1 MNSTAIA
8 AIILFVTF
16 FGLIALRLPITFSL
30 IASTLAAGF
39 YLHIPVVTIFQRM
52 GQGVYSF
59 SFLAIPFFILA
70 GEIMGCGS
78 ITNKLVKVADLLVGR
93 FIGGFAQVNILA
105 STFFG
110 AISGSATADV
120 ASIGS
125 MLIPMMEKQ
134 GYDRDFSV
142 NVTVTSACQSMIIPP
157 SHNMIIFALAAGGIS
172 TGKMFLAGIVP
183 GLMLA
188 LSLMLVTYFIAK
200 KRNYPRGK
208 TYTFHEGVII
218 LKDGILGMLT
228 IVIIL
233 VGVTTGFYTATE
245 SAAIACIYS
254 FIVTFFIFKDIP
266 LSAMW
271 GILKRTVRTLAM
283 VLAVISA
290 ANGFC
295 WIMSY
300 LQIPALITN
309 TLLSISDNKIVLL
322 IMINI
327 FLLILGCLMDVAPL
341 IVITTPVL
349 LPVVTQLGM
358 NPIQFGMMMLCN
370 LAIGMC
376 TPPVGAT
383 LFAGCAVGKI
393 PMEKCMKGIVPFY
406 LAMLIVVL
414 LVTYVPAVSLTLPT
428 LIMGS

>member
-1 MNSTAIA
+1 MNGTAVA
-8 AIILFVTF
+8 AVILFITF
-16 FGLIALRLPITFSL
+16 FGLIIFRVPVIFSL
-30 IASTLAAGF
+30 VASSLAAGF
-39 YLHIPVVTIFQRM
+39 YLKVPLVAIFQKM

-70 GEIMGCGS
+70 GEIMASGS
-78 ITNKLVKVADLLVGR
+78 ISKRLVKVADLLVGR

-120 ASIGS
+120 ASVGGI
-125 MLIPMMEKQ
+125 MIPMMEKQ

-157 SHNMIIFALAAGGIS
+157 SHNMIIYALAAGGLS

-183 GLMLA
+183 GLMIA
-188 LSLMLVTYFIAK
+188 LSLMIVTYIIARK
-200 KRNYPRGK
+200 KGYPRGPRYSVK
-208 TYTFHEGVII
+208 EAVVI
-218 LKDGILGMLT
+218 LRDGILGLFT
-228 IVIIL
+228 ILIIMI
-233 VGVTTGFYTATE
+233 GVSTGIFTATE
-245 SAAIACIYS
+245 SAAIACVYS
-254 FIVTFFIFKDIP
+254 FIVTFFIYKDIP
-266 LSAMW
+266 MSAMW

-283 VLAVISA
+283 ILAVIAA

-295 WIMSY
+295 WIMAY
-300 LQIPALITN
+300 LKIPELATQM
-309 TLLSISDNKIVLL
+309 LLSISNNKIVLL

-327 FLLILGCLMDVAPL
+327 FLLILGCVMDVAPL
-341 IVITTPVL
+341 IMITTPVL
-349 LPVVTQLGM
+349 LPVITQIGIH
-358 NPIQFGMMMLCN
+358 PIHFGMIMLCN

-393 PMEKCMKGIVPFY
+393 PMEKCMKGIIPFY
-406 LAMLIVVL
+406 IAMLAVLL
-414 LVTYVPAVSLTLPT
+414 LVTYIPAISMTLPT
-428 LIMGS
+428 LLMGA

>member
-1 MNSTAIA
+1 MESTAIA
-8 AIILFVTF
+8 TLILFVTF
-16 FGLIALRLPITFSL
+16 FGLIAMRLPITFSL

-39 YLHIPVVTIFQRM
+39 YLQVPVVAIFQRM

-70 GEIMGCGS
+70 GEIMGAGS
-78 ITNKLVKVADLLVGR
+78 ITNKLVKVADLFVGR

-110 AISGSATADV
+110 AVSGSATADV
-120 ASIGS
+120 ASVGS
-125 MLIPMMEKQ
+125 MLIPMMETQ

-157 SHNMIIFALAAGGIS
+157 SHNMIIFALAAGSVS

-183 GLMLA
+183 GLLLA
-188 LSLMLVTYFIAK
+188 GSLMLVTYRIAK
-200 KRNYPRGK
+200 KRDYPRGK
-208 TYTFHEGVII
+208 RYSFKEGVEI
-218 LKDGILGMLT
+218 LKDGILGMMT
-228 IVIIL
+228 IIIIL
-233 VGVTTGFYTATE
+233 VGVTTGVYTATE
-245 SAAIACIYS
+245 SAAIACVYS
-254 FIVTFFIFKDIP
+254 FVVTFFIFRDIP
-266 LSAMW
+266 LRAFW
-271 GILKRTVRTLAM
+271 GILKRSVRTLAM

-300 LQIPALITN
+300 LQIPALITSA
-309 TLLSISDNKIVLL
+309 LLGISSNKYVLL
-322 IMINI
+322 ILINI
-327 FLLILGCLMDVAPL
+327 FLLVLGCIMDVAPL

-349 LPVVTQLGM
+349 LPVITQ
-358 NPIQFGMMMLCN
+358 IGMMMLCN

-393 PMEKCMKGIVPFY
+393 PMEKCMRGIIPFY
-406 LAMLIVVL
+406 LAMVAVVL
-414 LVTYVPAVSLTLPT
+414 LVTYVPAVSMTLPN
-428 LIMGS
+428 LIMGA

>member
-1 MNSTAIA
+1 MSSTAIGT
-8 AIILFVTF
+8 ILLFTVF
-16 FGLIALRLPITFSL
+16 FGLIFLRLPITFSL

-39 YLHIPVVTIFQRM
+39 YLQVPIAAIFQRM

-70 GEIMGCGS
+70 GEIMGAGS
-78 ITNKLVKVADLLVGR
+78 ITNKLVKVADLFVGR

-120 ASIGS
+120 VSIGS

-157 SHNMIIFALAAGGIS
+157 SHNMIIFALAAGGVS

-183 GLMLA
+183 GLLIA
-188 LSLMLVTYFIAK
+188 GGLMLVTYMIAK
-200 KRNYPRGK
+200 KRNYPRGRA
-208 TYTFHEGVII
+208 YTFQEGVTI
-218 LKDGILGMLT
+218 LKDGILGMMT

-245 SAAIACIYS
+245 SAAIACVYS
-254 FIVTFFIFKDIP
+254 FIVTFFIFRDIP
-266 LSAMW
+266 LRAMW
-271 GILKRTVRTLAM
+271 GILKRSVRTLAM

-309 TLLSISDNKIVLL
+309 MLLGISDNKYVLL
-322 IMINI
+322 ILINI
-327 FLLILGCLMDVAPL
+327 FLLILGCIMDVAPL

-349 LPVVTQLGM
+349 LPVINQIGM

-393 PMEKCMKGIVPFY
+393 PMEKCMRGILPFY
-406 LAMLIVVL
+406 VVMLAVVL
-414 LVTYVPAVSLTLPT
+414 LVTYVPAISLTIPNL
-428 LIMGS
+428 LMGM

>member
-1 MNSTAIA
+1 MESTAIA
-8 AIILFVTF
+8 TLILFVTF

-39 YLHIPVVTIFQRM
+39 YLQVPVVAIFQRM

-70 GEIMGCGS
+70 GEIMGAGS
-78 ITNKLVKVADLLVGR
+78 ITNKLVKVADLFVGR

-110 AISGSATADV
+110 AVSGSATADV
-120 ASIGS
+120 ASVGS

-157 SHNMIIFALAAGGIS
+157 SHNMIIFALAAGSVS

-183 GLMLA
+183 GLLLA
-188 LSLMLVTYFIAK
+188 GSLMLVTYLIAK

-208 TYTFHEGVII
+208 RYSFKEGVAI
-218 LKDGILGMLT
+218 LKDGILGMMT
-228 IVIIL
+228 IIIIL
-233 VGVTTGFYTATE
+233 VGVTTGVYTATE
-245 SAAIACIYS
+245 SAAIACVYS
-254 FIVTFFIFKDIP
+254 FVVTFFVFRDIP
-266 LSAMW
+266 LRAFW
-271 GILKRTVRTLAM
+271 GILKRSVRTLAM

-300 LQIPALITN
+300 LQIPALITS
-309 TLLSISDNKIVLL
+309 TLLGISSNKYVLL
-322 IMINI
+322 VLINI
-327 FLLILGCLMDVAPL
+327 FLLVLGCIMDVAPL

-349 LPVVTQLGM
+349 LPVIAQIGM
-358 NPIQFGMMMLCN
+358 DPIQFGMMMLCN

-393 PMEKCMKGIVPFY
+393 PMEKCMRGIVPFY
-406 LAMLIVVL
+406 LAMIAVVL
-414 LVTYVPAVSLTLPT
+414 LVTYVPAVSMTLPN
-428 LIMGS
+428 LIMGA

>member
-1 MNSTAIA
+1 MESTAIA
-8 AIILFVTF
+8 TLILFVTF
-16 FGLIALRLPITFSL
+16 FGLIAMRLPITFSL

-39 YLHIPVVTIFQRM
+39 YLQVPVVAIFQRM

-70 GEIMGCGS
+70 GEIMGAGS
-78 ITNKLVKVADLLVGR
+78 ITNKLVKVADLFVGR

-110 AISGSATADV
+110 AVSGSATADV
-120 ASIGS
+120 ASVGS

-157 SHNMIIFALAAGGIS
+157 SHNMIIFALAAGSVS

-183 GLMLA
+183 GLLLA
-188 LSLMLVTYFIAK
+188 GSLMLVTYRIAK
-200 KRNYPRGK
+200 KRDYPRGK
-208 TYTFHEGVII
+208 RYSFKEGVEI
-218 LKDGILGMLT
+218 LKDGILGMMT
-228 IVIIL
+228 IIIIL
-233 VGVTTGFYTATE
+233 VGVTTGVYTATE
-245 SAAIACIYS
+245 SAAIACVYS
-254 FIVTFFIFKDIP
+254 FVVTFFIFRDIP
-266 LSAMW
+266 LRAFW
-271 GILKRTVRTLAM
+271 GILKRSVRTLAM

-300 LQIPALITN
+300 LQIPALITSA
-309 TLLSISDNKIVLL
+309 LLGISSNKYVLL
-322 IMINI
+322 ILINI
-327 FLLILGCLMDVAPL
+327 FLLVLGCIMDVAPL

-349 LPVVTQLGM
+349 LPVITQ
-358 NPIQFGMMMLCN
+358 IGMMMLCN

-383 LFAGCAVGKI
+383 SFAGCAVGKI
-393 PMEKCMKGIVPFY
+393 PMEKCMRGIIPFY
-406 LAMLIVVL
+406 LAMVAVVL
-414 LVTYVPAVSLTLPT
+414 LVTYVPAVSMTLPN
-428 LIMGS
+428 LIMGA

>member
-1 MNSTAIA
+1 MESTAIA
-8 AIILFVTF
+8 TLILFVTF
-16 FGLIALRLPITFSL
+16 FGLIAMRLPITFSL

-39 YLHIPVVTIFQRM
+39 YLQVPVVAIFQRM

-70 GEIMGCGS
+70 GEIMGAGS
-78 ITNKLVKVADLLVGR
+78 ITNKLVKVADLFVGR

-110 AISGSATADV
+110 AVSGSATADV
-120 ASIGS
+120 ASVGS

-157 SHNMIIFALAAGGIS
+157 SHNMLISALAAGSVS

-183 GLMLA
+183 GLLLA
-188 LSLMLVTYFIAK
+188 GSLMLVTYRIAK
-200 KRNYPRGK
+200 KRDYPRGK
-208 TYTFHEGVII
+208 RYSFKEGVEI
-218 LKDGILGMLT
+218 LKDGILGMMT
-228 IVIIL
+228 IIIIL
-233 VGVTTGFYTATE
+233 VGVTTGVYTATE
-245 SAAIACIYS
+245 SAAIACVYS
-254 FIVTFFIFKDIP
+254 FVVTFFIFRDIP
-266 LSAMW
+266 LRAFW
-271 GILKRTVRTLAM
+271 GILKRSVRTLAM

-300 LQIPALITN
+300 LQIPALITSA
-309 TLLSISDNKIVLL
+309 LLGISSNKYVLL
-322 IMINI
+322 ILINI
-327 FLLILGCLMDVAPL
+327 FLLVLGCIMDVAPL

-349 LPVVTQLGM
+349 LPVITQ
-358 NPIQFGMMMLCN
+358 IGMMMLCN

-393 PMEKCMKGIVPFY
+393 PMEKCMRGIIPFY
-406 LAMLIVVL
+406 LAMVAVVL
-414 LVTYVPAVSLTLPT
+414 LVTYVPAVSMTLPN
-428 LIMGS
+428 LIMGA

>member
-1 MNSTAIA
+1 MESTAIA
-8 AIILFVTF
+8 TLILFVTF
-16 FGLIALRLPITFSL
+16 FGLIAMRLPITFSL

-39 YLHIPVVTIFQRM
+39 YLQVPVVAIFQRM

-70 GEIMGCGS
+70 GEIMGAGS
-78 ITNKLVKVADLLVGR
+78 ITNKLVKVADLFVGR

-110 AISGSATADV
+110 AVSGSATADV
-120 ASIGS
+120 ASVGS

-157 SHNMIIFALAAGGIS
+157 SHNMIIFALAAGSVS

-183 GLMLA
+183 GLLLA
-188 LSLMLVTYFIAK
+188 GSLMLVTYRIAK
-200 KRNYPRGK
+200 KRDYPRGK
-208 TYTFHEGVII
+208 RYSFKEGVEI
-218 LKDGILGMLT
+218 LKDGILGMMT
-228 IVIIL
+228 IIIIL
-233 VGVTTGFYTATE
+233 VGVTTGVYTATE
-245 SAAIACIYS
+245 SAAIACVYS
-254 FIVTFFIFKDIP
+254 FVVTFFIFRDIP
-266 LSAMW
+266 LRAFW
-271 GILKRTVRTLAM
+271 GILKRSVRTLAM

-300 LQIPALITN
+300 LQIPALITSA
-309 TLLSISDNKIVLL
+309 LLGISSNKYVLL
-322 IMINI
+322 ILINI
-327 FLLILGCLMDVAPL
+327 FLLVLGCIMDVAPL

-349 LPVVTQLGM
+349 LPVITQ
-358 NPIQFGMMMLCN
+358 IGMMMLCN

-393 PMEKCMKGIVPFY
+393 PMEKCMRGIIPFY
-406 LAMLIVVL
+406 LAMVAVVL
-414 LVTYVPAVSLTLPT
+414 LVTYVPAVSMTLPN
-428 LIMGS
+428 LIMGA

>member
-1 MNSTAIA
+1 MSSTAIA

-16 FGLIALRLPITFSL
+16 FGLIILRLPVTFSL
-30 IASTLAAGF
+30 VASTLAAGF
-39 YLHIPVVTIFQRM
+39 YLQVPVVAIFQRM

-70 GEIMGCGS
+70 GEIMATGS
-78 ITNKLVKVADLLVGR
+78 ISTRLVKVADLIVGR

-120 ASIGS
+120 ASVGGI
-125 MLIPMMEKQ
+125 LIPMMEEQ

-157 SHNMIIFALAAGGIS
+157 SHNMIIFALAAGGLS
-172 TGKMFLAGIVP
+172 TGKMFLAGVIP
-183 GLMLA
+183 GLLLA
-188 LSLMLVTYFIAK
+188 VSLMVVTYFIAK
-200 KRNYPRGK
+200 KRNYPRGDR
-208 TYTFHEGVII
+208 YTMKEAVVII
-218 LKDGILGMLT
+218 KDGVLGMMT
-228 IVIIL
+228 IAIIM
-233 VGVTTGFYTATE
+233 VGVTTGFFTATE

-254 FIVTFFIFKDIP
+254 FIVTFFVYRDIP
-266 LSAMW
+266 LKTMW
-271 GILKRTVRTLAM
+271 VILKRTVRTLAM

-300 LQIPALITN
+300 LRIPEMATQA
-309 TLLSISDNKIVLL
+309 LLSVSDNKFVLL
-322 IMINI
+322 VLINI
-327 FLLILGCLMDVAPL
+327 FLLILGCIMDVAPL

-349 LPVVTQLGM
+349 LPVIQQIGM
-358 NPIQFGMMMLCN
+358 NPIQFGIVMLCN

-393 PMEKCMKGIVPFY
+393 PMEKCMRGIIPFY
-406 LAMLIVVL
+406 IAMVVVLL
-414 LVTYVPAVSLTLPT
+414 LVTYIPAVSLFLPT
-428 LIMGS
+428 LLMGA

>member
-1 MNSTAIA
+1 MDSTVIA
-8 AIILFVTF
+8 TIILFVTF
-16 FGLIALRLPITFSL
+16 FGLIILRLPITFSL
-30 IASTLAAGF
+30 IASTLAAGI
-39 YLHIPVVTIFQRM
+39 YLQIPLVAIFQRM

-70 GEIMGCGS
+70 GEIMGAGS
-78 ITNKLVKVADLLVGR
+78 ITSRLVKVADLFVGR

-157 SHNMIIFALAAGGIS
+157 SHNMIIFALAAGGLS

-183 GLMLA
+183 GLLIA
-188 LSLMLVTYFIAK
+188 ASLMIVTYIIAK

-208 TYTFHEGVII
+208 SYTFKEGVQII
-218 LKDGILGMLT
+218 KDGILGMMT

-233 VGVTTGFYTATE
+233 VGVTTGIYTATE
-245 SAAIACIYS
+245 SAAVACVYS
-254 FIVTFFIFKDIP
+254 FVVTFFVFRDIP
-266 LSAMW
+266 LREMW
-271 GILKRTVRTLAM
+271 GILKRSVRTLAM
-283 VLAVISA
+283 VLAVICA

-300 LQIPALITN
+300 LQIPAMITSM
-309 TLLSISDNKIVLL
+309 LFGISSNKYVLL
-322 IMINI
+322 ILINI
-327 FLLILGCLMDVAPL
+327 FLLVLGCIMDVAPL

-349 LPVVTQLGM
+349 LPVINQIGM
-358 NPIQFGMMMLCN
+358 DPIQFGMMMLCN

-406 LAMLIVVL
+406 IAMLIVVL
-414 LVTYVPAVSLTLPT
+414 LVTYVPAISLTLPT
-428 LIMGS
+428 LIMGA

>member
-1 MNSTAIA
+1 MESTAIA
-8 AIILFVTF
+8 TLILFVTF
-16 FGLIALRLPITFSL
+16 FGLIAMRLPITFSM

-39 YLHIPVVTIFQRM
+39 YLQVPVVAIFQRM

-70 GEIMGCGS
+70 GEIMGAGS
-78 ITNKLVKVADLLVGR
+78 ITNKLVKVADLFVGR
-93 FIGGFAQVNILA
+93 FIGGFVQVNILA

-110 AISGSATADV
+110 AVSGSATADV
-120 ASIGS
+120 ASVGS

-157 SHNMIIFALAAGGIS
+157 SHNMIIFALAAGSVS

-183 GLMLA
+183 GLLLA
-188 LSLMLVTYFIAK
+188 GSLMLVTYRIAK
-200 KRNYPRGK
+200 KRDYPRGK
-208 TYTFHEGVII
+208 RYSFKEGVEI
-218 LKDGILGMLT
+218 LKDGILGMMT
-228 IVIIL
+228 IIIIL
-233 VGVTTGFYTATE
+233 VGVTTGVYTATE
-245 SAAIACIYS
+245 SAAIACVYS
-254 FIVTFFIFKDIP
+254 FVVTFFIFRDIP
-266 LSAMW
+266 LRAFW
-271 GILKRTVRTLAM
+271 GILKRSVRTLAV

-300 LQIPALITN
+300 LQIPALITSA
-309 TLLSISDNKIVLL
+309 LLGISSNKYVLL
-322 IMINI
+322 ILINI
-327 FLLILGCLMDVAPL
+327 FLLVLGCIMDVAPL

-349 LPVVTQLGM
+349 LPVITQIGM
-358 NPIQFGMMMLCN
+358 DPIQFGMMMLCN

-393 PMEKCMKGIVPFY
+393 PMEKCMRGIIPFY
-406 LAMLIVVL
+406 LAMVAVVL
-414 LVTYVPAVSLTLPT
+414 LVTYVPAVSMTLPN
-428 LIMGS
+428 LIMGA

>member
-1 MNSTAIA
+1 M
-8 AIILFVTF
+8 
-16 FGLIALRLPITFSL
+16 
-30 IASTLAAGF
+30 
-39 YLHIPVVTIFQRM
+39 
-52 GQGVYSF
+52 
-59 SFLAIPFFILA
+59 
-70 GEIMGCGS
+70 
-78 ITNKLVKVADLLVGR
+78 ADLFVGR

-120 ASIGS
+120 VSIGS

-157 SHNMIIFALAAGGIS
+157 SHNMIIFALAAGGVS

-183 GLMLA
+183 GLLIA
-188 LSLMLVTYFIAK
+188 GGLMLVTYMIAK
-200 KRNYPRGK
+200 KRNYPRGRA
-208 TYTFHEGVII
+208 YTFQEGVTI
-218 LKDGILGMLT
+218 LKDGILGMMT

-245 SAAIACIYS
+245 SAAIACVYS
-254 FIVTFFIFKDIP
+254 FIVTFFIFRDIP
-266 LSAMW
+266 LRAMW
-271 GILKRTVRTLAM
+271 GILKRSVRTLAM

-309 TLLSISDNKIVLL
+309 MLLGISDNKYVLL
-322 IMINI
+322 ILINI
-327 FLLILGCLMDVAPL
+327 FLLILGCIMDVAPL

-349 LPVVTQLGM
+349 LPVINQIGM

-393 PMEKCMKGIVPFY
+393 PMEKCMRGILPFY
-406 LAMLIVVL
+406 VVMLAVVL
-414 LVTYVPAVSLTLPT
+414 LVTYVPAISLTIPNL
-428 LIMGS
+428 LMGM

>member
-1 MNSTAIA
+1 MESTAIA
-8 AIILFVTF
+8 TLILFVTF
-16 FGLIALRLPITFSL
+16 FGLIAMRLPITFSL

-39 YLHIPVVTIFQRM
+39 YLQVPVVAIFQRM

-70 GEIMGCGS
+70 GEIMGAGS
-78 ITNKLVKVADLLVGR
+78 ITNKLVKVADLFVGR
-93 FIGGFAQVNILA
+93 FIGGFVQVNILA

-110 AISGSATADV
+110 AVSGSATADV
-120 ASIGS
+120 ASVGS

-157 SHNMIIFALAAGGIS
+157 SHNMIIFALAAGSVS

-183 GLMLA
+183 GLLLA
-188 LSLMLVTYFIAK
+188 GSLMLVTYRIAK
-200 KRNYPRGK
+200 KRDYPRGK
-208 TYTFHEGVII
+208 KYSFKEGVEI
-218 LKDGILGMLT
+218 LKDGILGMMT
-228 IVIIL
+228 IIIIL
-233 VGVTTGFYTATE
+233 VGVTTGVYTATE
-245 SAAIACIYS
+245 SAAIACVYS
-254 FIVTFFIFKDIP
+254 FVVTFFIFRDIP
-266 LSAMW
+266 LRAFW
-271 GILKRTVRTLAM
+271 GILKRSVRTLAV

-300 LQIPALITN
+300 LQIPALITSA
-309 TLLSISDNKIVLL
+309 LLGISSNKYVLL
-322 IMINI
+322 ILINI
-327 FLLILGCLMDVAPL
+327 FLLVLGCIMDVAPL

-349 LPVVTQLGM
+349 LPVITQIGM
-358 NPIQFGMMMLCN
+358 DPIQFGMMMLCN

-393 PMEKCMKGIVPFY
+393 PMEKCMRGIIPFY
-406 LAMLIVVL
+406 LAMVAVVL
-414 LVTYVPAVSLTLPT
+414 LVTYVPAVSMTLPN
-428 LIMGS
+428 LIMGA

>member
-1 MNSTAIA
+1 MSSTAIA

-16 FGLIALRLPITFSL
+16 FGLIILRLPVTFSL
-30 IASTLAAGF
+30 VASTLAAGF
-39 YLHIPVVTIFQRM
+39 YLQVPVVAIFQRM

-70 GEIMGCGS
+70 GEIMATGS
-78 ITNKLVKVADLLVGR
+78 ISTRLVNVADLIVGR

-120 ASIGS
+120 ASVGGI
-125 MLIPMMEKQ
+125 LIPMMEEQ

-157 SHNMIIFALAAGGIS
+157 SHNMIIFALAAGGLS
-172 TGKMFLAGIVP
+172 TGKMFLAGVVP
-183 GLMLA
+183 GLLLA
-188 LSLMLVTYFIAK
+188 VSLMAVTYFIAK
-200 KRNYPRGK
+200 KRNYPRGDR
-208 TYTFHEGVII
+208 YTMKEALVII
-218 LKDGILGMLT
+218 KDGILGMMT
-228 IVIIL
+228 IAIIMI
-233 VGVTTGFYTATE
+233 GVTTGFFTATE
-245 SAAIACIYS
+245 
-254 FIVTFFIFKDIP
+254 
-266 LSAMW
+266 
-271 GILKRTVRTLAM
+271 
-283 VLAVISA
+283 SA

-300 LQIPALITN
+300 LRIPEMATQA
-309 TLLSISDNKIVLL
+309 LLSISDNKYVLL
-322 IMINI
+322 VLINI
-327 FLLILGCLMDVAPL
+327 FLLILGCIMDVAPL

-349 LPVVTQLGM
+349 MPVIQQIGM
-358 NPIQFGMMMLCN
+358 NPIQFGIVMLCN

-393 PMEKCMKGIVPFY
+393 PMEKCMKGIIPFY
-406 LAMLIVVL
+406 LAMVAVLL
-414 LVTYVPAVSLTLPT
+414 LVTYIPAVSLFLPN
-428 LIMGS
+428 LLMGV

>member
-1 MNSTAIA
+1 MESTAIA
-8 AIILFVTF
+8 TLILFVTF

-39 YLHIPVVTIFQRM
+39 YLQVPVVAIFQRM

-70 GEIMGCGS
+70 GEIMGAGS
-78 ITNKLVKVADLLVGR
+78 ITNKLVKVADLFVGR
-93 FIGGFAQVNILA
+93 FVGGFAQVNILA

-110 AISGSATADV
+110 AVSGSATADV
-120 ASIGS
+120 ASVGS

-157 SHNMIIFALAAGGIS
+157 SHNMIIFALAAGSVS

-183 GLMLA
+183 GLLLA
-188 LSLMLVTYFIAK
+188 GSLMLVTYLIAK

-208 TYTFHEGVII
+208 RYSFKEGVAI
-218 LKDGILGMLT
+218 LKDGILGMMT
-228 IVIIL
+228 IIIIL
-233 VGVTTGFYTATE
+233 VGVTTGVYTATE
-245 SAAIACIYS
+245 SAAIACVYS
-254 FIVTFFIFKDIP
+254 FVVTFFVFRDIP
-266 LSAMW
+266 LRAFW
-271 GILKRTVRTLAM
+271 GILKRSVRTLAM

-300 LQIPALITN
+300 LQIPALITS
-309 TLLSISDNKIVLL
+309 TLLGISSNKYVLL
-322 IMINI
+322 VLINI
-327 FLLILGCLMDVAPL
+327 FLLVLGCIMDVAPL

-349 LPVVTQLGM
+349 LPVIAQIGM
-358 NPIQFGMMMLCN
+358 DPIQFGMMMLCN

-393 PMEKCMKGIVPFY
+393 PMEKCMRGIVPFY
-406 LAMLIVVL
+406 LAMIAVVL
-414 LVTYVPAVSLTLPT
+414 LVTYVPAVSMTLPN
-428 LIMGS
+428 LIMGA

>member
-1 MNSTAIA
+1 MSSTAIGT
-8 AIILFVTF
+8 ILLFTVF
-16 FGLIALRLPITFSL
+16 FGLIFLRLPITFSL

-39 YLHIPVVTIFQRM
+39 YLQVPIAAIFQRM

-70 GEIMGCGS
+70 GEIMGAGS
-78 ITNKLVKVADLLVGR
+78 ITNKLVKVADLFVGR

-157 SHNMIIFALAAGGIS
+157 SHNMIIFALAAGGVS

-183 GLMLA
+183 GLLIA
-188 LSLMLVTYFIAK
+188 GGLMLVTYMIAK
-200 KRNYPRGK
+200 KRNYPCGRA
-208 TYTFHEGVII
+208 YTFQEGVTI
-218 LKDGILGMLT
+218 LKDGILGMMT

-245 SAAIACIYS
+245 SAAIACVYS
-254 FIVTFFIFKDIP
+254 FIVTFFIFRDIP
-266 LSAMW
+266 LRAMW
-271 GILKRTVRTLAM
+271 GILKRSVRTLAM

-309 TLLSISDNKIVLL
+309 MLLGISDNKYVLL
-322 IMINI
+322 ILINI
-327 FLLILGCLMDVAPL
+327 FLLILGCIMDVAPL

-349 LPVVTQLGM
+349 LPVINQIGM

-393 PMEKCMKGIVPFY
+393 PMEKCMRGILPFY
-406 LAMLIVVL
+406 VVMLAVVL
-414 LVTYVPAVSLTLPT
+414 LVTYVPAISLTIPNL
-428 LIMGS
+428 LMGM

>member
-1 MNSTAIA
+1 MESVAIA
-8 AIILFVTF
+8 AIILFATF
-16 FGLIALRLPITFSL
+16 FGLIILRIPVTFSL
-30 IASTLAAGF
+30 VASTLAAGL
-39 YLHIPVVTIFQRM
+39 YLDVPVVAIFQRM

-70 GEIMGCGS
+70 GEIMATGS
-78 ITNKLVKVADLLVGR
+78 ISRRLVKVADLIVGR
-93 FIGGFAQVNILA
+93 FVGGFAQVNILA

-120 ASIGS
+120 ASVGGI
-125 MLIPMMEKQ
+125 LIPMMEEQ

-157 SHNMIIFALAAGGIS
+157 SHNMIIFALAAGGVS
-172 TGKMFLAGIVP
+172 TGKMFLAGVVP

-188 LSLMLVTYFIAK
+188 LSLMVVTYLIAK
-200 KRNYPRGK
+200 KRNYPKGDR
-208 TYTFHEGVII
+208 YTAKEAAVI
-218 LKDGILGMLT
+218 LRDGLLGIMT
-228 IVIIL
+228 IAIIM
-233 VGVTTGFYTATE
+233 VGVTTGLFTATE

-254 FIVTFFIFKDIP
+254 FFVTFFIYRDVP
-266 LSAMW
+266 LRAMW
-271 GILKRTVRTLAM
+271 GALKRTVRTLAM
-283 VLAVISA
+283 VLAVIAA

-300 LQIPALITN
+300 LRIPEIATQA
-309 TLLSISDNKIVLL
+309 LLSISDNKYVLL
-322 IMINI
+322 ILINI
-327 FLLILGCLMDVAPL
+327 FLLVLGCIMDVAPL

-349 LPVVTQLGM
+349 LPVIQQIGM
-358 NPIQFGMMMLCN
+358 SPIQFGIVMLCN

-406 LAMLIVVL
+406 LAMVAMLL
-414 LVTYVPAVSLTLPT
+414 LVTYVPAISMTLPT
-428 LIMGS
+428 LLMGA

>member
-1 MNSTAIA
+1 MESTAIA
-8 AIILFVTF
+8 TLILFVTF

-39 YLHIPVVTIFQRM
+39 YLQVPVVAIFQRM

-70 GEIMGCGS
+70 GEIMGAGS
-78 ITNKLVKVADLLVGR
+78 ITNKLVKVADLFVGR

-110 AISGSATADV
+110 AVSGSATADV
-120 ASIGS
+120 ASVGS

-157 SHNMIIFALAAGGIS
+157 SHNMIIFALAAGSVS

-183 GLMLA
+183 GLLLA
-188 LSLMLVTYFIAK
+188 GSLMLVTYLIAK

-208 TYTFHEGVII
+208 RYSFKEGVAI
-218 LKDGILGMLT
+218 LKDGILGMMT
-228 IVIIL
+228 IIIIL
-233 VGVTTGFYTATE
+233 VGVTTGVYTATE
-245 SAAIACIYS
+245 SAAIACVYS
-254 FIVTFFIFKDIP
+254 FVVTFFVFRDIP
-266 LSAMW
+266 LRAFW
-271 GILKRTVRTLAM
+271 GILKRSVRTLAM

-300 LQIPALITN
+300 LQIPALITS
-309 TLLSISDNKIVLL
+309 TLLGISSNKYVLL
-322 IMINI
+322 VLINI
-327 FLLILGCLMDVAPL
+327 FLLVLGCIMDVAPL

-349 LPVVTQLGM
+349 LPVIAQIGM
-358 NPIQFGMMMLCN
+358 DPIQFGMMMLCN

-393 PMEKCMKGIVPFY
+393 PMEKCMRGIVPFY
-406 LAMLIVVL
+406 LAMVAVVL
-414 LVTYVPAVSLTLPT
+414 LVTYVPAVSMTLPN
-428 LIMGS
+428 LIMGA

>member
-1 MNSTAIA
+1 MSSTAIA

-16 FGLIALRLPITFSL
+16 FGLIILRLPVTFSL
-30 IASTLAAGF
+30 VASTLAAGF
-39 YLHIPVVTIFQRM
+39 YLQVPVVAIFQRM

-70 GEIMGCGS
+70 GEIMATGS
-78 ITNKLVKVADLLVGR
+78 ISTRLVKVADLIVGR
-93 FIGGFAQVNILA
+93 FVGGFAQVNILA

-120 ASIGS
+120 ASVGGI
-125 MLIPMMEKQ
+125 LIPMMEEQ

-157 SHNMIIFALAAGGIS
+157 SHNMIIFALAAGGLS
-172 TGKMFLAGIVP
+172 TGKMFLAGVVP
-183 GLMLA
+183 GLLLA
-188 LSLMLVTYFIAK
+188 VSLMVVTYFIAK
-200 KRNYPRGK
+200 KRNYPRGDR
-208 TYTFHEGVII
+208 YTMKEALVII
-218 LKDGILGMLT
+218 KDGILGMMT
-228 IVIIL
+228 IGIIMI
-233 VGVTTGFYTATE
+233 GVTTGFFTATE

-254 FIVTFFIFKDIP
+254 FIVTFFVYRDIP
-266 LSAMW
+266 LKTMW
-271 GILKRTVRTLAM
+271 VILKRTVRTLAM
-283 VLAVISA
+283 VLAVIAA

-300 LQIPALITN
+300 LRIPEMATQA
-309 TLLSISDNKIVLL
+309 LLSVSDNKFVLL
-322 IMINI
+322 ILINI
-327 FLLILGCLMDVAPL
+327 FLLILGCIMDVAPL

-349 LPVVTQLGM
+349 LPVIQQIGM
-358 NPIQFGMMMLCN
+358 DPIQFGIVMLCN

-393 PMEKCMKGIVPFY
+393 PMEKCMRGIIPFY
-406 LAMLIVVL
+406 IAMVVVLL
-414 LVTYVPAVSLTLPT
+414 LVTYIPAVSLFLPN
-428 LIMGS
+428 LMMGA

>member
-1 MNSTAIA
+1 MSSTAIGT
-8 AIILFVTF
+8 ILLFTVF
-16 FGLIALRLPITFSL
+16 FGLIFLRLPITFSL

-39 YLHIPVVTIFQRM
+39 YLQVPIAAIFQRM

-70 GEIMGCGS
+70 GEIMGAGS
-78 ITNKLVKVADLLVGR
+78 ITNKLVKVADLFVGR

-157 SHNMIIFALAAGGIS
+157 SHNMIIFALAAGGVS

-183 GLMLA
+183 GLLIA
-188 LSLMLVTYFIAK
+188 GGLMLVTYMIAK
-200 KRNYPRGK
+200 KRNYPRGRA
-208 TYTFHEGVII
+208 YTFQEGVTI
-218 LKDGILGMLT
+218 LKDGILGMMT

-245 SAAIACIYS
+245 SAAIACVYS
-254 FIVTFFIFKDIP
+254 FIVTFFIFRDIP
-266 LSAMW
+266 LRAMW
-271 GILKRTVRTLAM
+271 GILKRSVRTLAM

-300 LQIPALITN
+300 LQILALITN
-309 TLLSISDNKIVLL
+309 MLLGISDNKYVLL
-322 IMINI
+322 ILINI
-327 FLLILGCLMDVAPL
+327 FLLILGCIMDVAPL

-349 LPVVTQLGM
+349 LPVINQIGM

-393 PMEKCMKGIVPFY
+393 PMEKCMRGILPFY
-406 LAMLIVVL
+406 VVMLAVVL
-414 LVTYVPAVSLTLPT
+414 LVTYVPAISLTIPNL
-428 LIMGS
+428 LMGM

>member
-16 FGLIALRLPITFSL
+16 FGLIALRIPVTFSL
-30 IASTLAAGF
+30 VASTLVSGF
-39 YLHIPVVTIFQRM
+39 YLHVPLVTIFQRM

-70 GEIMGCGS
+70 GEIMGAGS

-93 FIGGFAQVNILA
+93 YIGGFAQVNILA

-110 AISGSATADV
+110 AVSGSATADV

-157 SHNMIIFALAAGGIS
+157 SHNMIIFALAAGGLS
-172 TGKMFLAGIVP
+172 TGKMFLAGVVP
-183 GLMLA
+183 GLLLA
-188 LSLMLVTYFIAK
+188 LSLMIVTYIIAK
-200 KRNYPRGK
+200 KRNYPRGRR
-208 TYTFHEGVII
+208 YTVKEGIVI
-218 LKDGILGMLT
+218 LKDGALSMLT

-254 FIVTFFIFKDIP
+254 FIITFFVFRDIP
-266 LSAMW
+266 LKAMW
-271 GILKRTVRTLAM
+271 GILRRAVRTLAM
-283 VLAVISA
+283 VLAVICA

-300 LQIPALITN
+300 LKIPALITEA
-309 TLLSISDNKIVLL
+309 LLSISSNKYVLL
-322 IMINI
+322 ILINI
-327 FLLILGCLMDVAPL
+327 FLLVL
-341 IVITTPVL
+341 VIT
-349 LPVVTQLGM
+349 QIGM

-393 PMEKCMKGIVPFY
+393 PMEKCMKGLLPFY
-406 LAMLIVVL
+406 LAMLVVVL

-428 LIMGS
+428 LLMGA

>member
-1 MNSTAIA
+1 MSSTAIA

-16 FGLIALRLPITFSL
+16 FGLIILRLPVTFSL
-30 IASTLAAGF
+30 VASTLAAGF
-39 YLHIPVVTIFQRM
+39 YLQVPVVAIFQRM

-70 GEIMGCGS
+70 GEIMATGS
-78 ITNKLVKVADLLVGR
+78 ISTRLVKVADLIVGR
-93 FIGGFAQVNILA
+93 FVGGFAQVNILA

-120 ASIGS
+120 ASVGGI
-125 MLIPMMEKQ
+125 LIPMMEKQ

-157 SHNMIIFALAAGGIS
+157 SHNMIIFALAAGGLS
-172 TGKMFLAGIVP
+172 TGKMFLAGVVP
-183 GLMLA
+183 GLLLA
-188 LSLMLVTYFIAK
+188 VSLMVVTYFIAK
-200 KRNYPRGK
+200 KRNYPRGDR
-208 TYTFHEGVII
+208 YTMKEALVII
-218 LKDGILGMLT
+218 KDGILGMMT
-228 IVIIL
+228 IGIIMI
-233 VGVTTGFYTATE
+233 GVTTGFFTATE

-254 FIVTFFIFKDIP
+254 FIVTFFVYRDIP
-266 LSAMW
+266 LKTMW
-271 GILKRTVRTLAM
+271 VILKRTVRTLAM
-283 VLAVISA
+283 VLAVIAA

-300 LQIPALITN
+300 LRIPEMATQA
-309 TLLSISDNKIVLL
+309 LLSVSDNKFVLL
-322 IMINI
+322 ILINI
-327 FLLILGCLMDVAPL
+327 FLLILGCIMDVAPL

-349 LPVVTQLGM
+349 LPVIQQIGM
-358 NPIQFGMMMLCN
+358 DPIQFGIVMLCN

-393 PMEKCMKGIVPFY
+393 PMEKCMRGIIPFY
-406 LAMLIVVL
+406 IAMVVVLL
-414 LVTYVPAVSLTLPT
+414 LVTYIPAVSLFLPN
-428 LIMGS
+428 LMMGA